1 MRNLLRTALIAGTVL
16 TSGLAPGAAGA
27 QSGLDG
33 RVDRLER
40 EMKAVQR
47 TVFPGGAGRT
57 LQPDITAPTVTAPTP
72 GIPATSALADLEARV
87 AAVERQ
93 QTTLTG
99 QIEQNQFRLRQLEE
113 QFNAYKA
120 ATDAKLA
127 GGAGTGTTAAPPV
140 DSAIERPTPARP
152 APAASAGTG
161 SGTGTRPATPPAT
174 AKTDPARADRVAAVE
189 RPATGD
195 APEDSYLYGYRLWE
209 AKLYPE
215 AQAALKDTVAKYPKH
230 RRASYAQNLLGRA
243 YLDEG
248 RPSLASMA
256 FYDSFKKWPDGERA
270 PDSLYFLGQS
280 LVKLNKPADACTV
293 YGELTTTYGTKIG
306 PDLKAKV
313 DKGRVDA
320 KCK

>member
-1 MRNLLRTALIAGTVL
+1 MRHLLRAALIAGTM
-16 TSGLAPGAAGA
+16 LAPVAAGA

-33 RVDRLER
+33 RVDKLER

-47 TVFPGGAGRT
+47 TVFPGGAGKT
-57 LQPDITAPTVTAPTP
+57 LQPDITAPEVTTTAP
-72 GIPATSALADLEARV
+72 GVPATSALADLETRV
-87 AAVERQ
+87 ATIERQ
-93 QTTLTG
+93 QMTLTG
-99 QIEQNQFRLRQLEE
+99 QIEQNQFKLRQLEE
-113 QFNAYKA
+113 QFAAYKA
-120 ATDAKLA
+120 ATDAKLNA
-127 GGAGTGTTAAPPV
+127 GGPAIVAEPV
-140 DSAIERPTPARP
+140 DTATNRPTPTPAKPTTGAATRP
-152 APAASAGTG
+152 TTGATNPPAA
-161 SGTGTRPATPPAT
+161 
-174 AKTDPARADRVAAVE
+174 AKPDPGRAAAIE

-215 AQAALKDTVAKYPKH
+215 AEAALKDTVAKYPKH

-280 LVKLNKPADACTV
+280 LMKLGKPAEACTV
-293 YGELTTTYGTKIG
+293 YGELNASYGSKIG

-313 DKGRVDA
+313 EKGRVDA